1 MTHVLDPRRH
11 GLCDLG
17 SRSKQATLCF
27 GERADCLGDELFA
40 HPGHQPIGPLIAHAP
55 QGLDRDRHGD
65 TITRGTRVELVG
77 QGKTQLALHPMI
89 GETRAALA
97 EASGKKKLG
106 RVVQKL
112 WIRAFL
118 VLPPAVE
125 VPGGND
131 RRRKNIVKEPFKR
144 HFIGDEA
151 VGAAPALRFA
161 CALDRLVVAPLEGV
175 ALTPLTLNKSVADK
189 HLTGKLGRSDRGAE
203 GRCEGGVAGHRATN

>member
-1 MTHVLDPRRH
+1 MTHVLDPRCH

-55 QGLDRDRHGD
+55 QGLDRDGHGD

-77 QGKTQLALHPMI
+77 QGKTQLALHPVI
-89 GETRAALA
+89 GEARAGLA
-97 EASGKKKLG
+97 EASGKKKFG

-131 RRRKNIVKEPFKR
+131 RRRKNVVKEAFKR

-151 VGAAPALRFA
+151 VGAAPTLRFA

-175 ALTPLTLNKSVADK
+175 ALTPLTLNKGMADE
-189 HLTGKLGRSDRGAE
+189 HLAGKLSRSDGNTDS
-203 GRCEGGVAGHRATN
+203 RCEGRVTGHCTTN